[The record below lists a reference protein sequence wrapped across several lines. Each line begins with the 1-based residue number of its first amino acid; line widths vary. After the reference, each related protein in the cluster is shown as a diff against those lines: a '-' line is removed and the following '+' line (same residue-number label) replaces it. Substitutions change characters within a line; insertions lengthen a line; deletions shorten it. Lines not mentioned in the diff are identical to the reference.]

1 MPIDKGL
8 SCDLPMPPLLV
19 RVWVGGP
26 THPRPLCGGG
36 ATPCWWEGDSSLFYF
51 VFFFFLPCV
60 KLKGHISTCGAI
72 LLGLMLSYA
81 YIS

>member
-26 THPRPLCGGG
+26 THPRPS
-36 ATPCWWEGDSSLFYF
+36 ATPCWWEGDSSLVSF
-51 VFFFFLPCV
+51 VFFFFFFL
-60 KLKGHISTCGAI
+60 AI
-72 LLGLMLSYA
+72 VS
-81 YIS
+81 S